1 MKRYTLEIK
10 GRKGNTI
17 ATKIRRVVQVGSL
30 VGQARDMMAEDKNIK
45 SIEIRDML
53 GNLIEVVR

>member
-17 ATKIRRVVQVGSL
+17 ATKIRRANNAGSL
-30 VGQARDMMAEDKNIK
+30 VGQARDMMAEDKKIK

>member
-1 MKRYTLEIK
+1 MKRYTIEIK

-17 ATKIRRVVQVGSL
+17 ATKIRRAVQVGSL
-30 VGQARDMMAEDKNIK
+30 VGEARDMMAQDKNIK

-53 GNLIEVVR
+53 GNLIEVVK

>member
-1 MKRYTLEIK
+1 MKRYTIEIK

-17 ATKIRRVVQVGSL
+17 ATKIRRAVQVGSL

>member
-10 GRKGNTI
+10 GRKGATL
-17 ATKIRRVVQVGSL
+17 ATKIRRANNIGSL
-30 VGQARDMMAEDKNIK
+30 VGLSREIIAEDSKIK

-53 GNLIEVVR
+53 GNLLEVVK

>member
-10 GRKGNTI
+10 GRKNHTI
-17 ATKIRRVVQVGSL
+17 ATKIKRANNTGSL
-30 VGQARDMMAEDKNIK
+30 VGQARDMMEADSRIK

-53 GNLIEVVR
+53 GNILEVVK

>member
-17 ATKIRRVVQVGSL
+17 ATKIRRTVQVGSL
-30 VGQARDMMAEDKNIK
+30 VGQARDMMAEDKKIK

-53 GNLIEVVR
+53 GNIIEVVK